1 MTEQISQRTLTVLL
15 GLAVFLTLSVLC
27 SLLLVLGT
35 GGPGASAAAFTLLL
49 GGILMLLIL
58 LRYRKYGYRPGP
70 ALLAVVIGCAG
81 ALLAILGVLTLGLA
95 WADVNPAT
103 YTYQVTVTGL
113 ENYTGGPVTDILL
126 PLPLREGEMIFSE
139 EDLEGQRVGAWKTL
153 FAETPKGRMLAFET
167 MERDLSDISATFGSP
182 AEKYFLID
190 DITRESFSPVVAE
203 APAGYTRWAFGT
215 GDVQNVTTLV
225 RLDEGIRPKTSDAGP
240 IVIHLRITAGG
251 GRLHGITGEKY
262 QVEVYEAIPPGVTG
276 FIPVRA
282 QVARFGDAGIV
293 PVRDTR

>member
-15 GLAVFLTLSVLC
+15 GLAVFLTLSVPC

-35 GGPGASAAAFTLLL
+35 GGPGAPAAALTLLL
-49 GGILMLLIL
+49 GGILMLLVL
-58 LRYRKYGYRPGP
+58 QRYRNYGYRPGP

-81 ALLAILGVLTLGLA
+81 AFLAVLGVLTLGLA

-103 YTYQVTVTGL
+103 YTYQITVTGL
-113 ENYTGGPVTDILL
+113 ENYTGGSVTDILV
-126 PLPLREGEMIFSE
+126 PLPLREGEMVFSE

-153 FAETPKGRMLAFET
+153 LAETPKGRMLAFQT
-167 MERDLSDISATFGSP
+167 MERDLSDFSVTFGSP

-215 GDVQNVTTLV
+215 GDVQNVTTLI
-225 RLDEGIRPKTSDAGP
+225 RLDEGIRPKTADAGP
-240 IVIHLRITAGG
+240 IVIRLRITAGG

-293 PVRDTR
+293 PVTE

>member
-276 FIPVRA
+276 FVPVKA